1 MIEGSEPDHDP
12 YLWPTDPG
20 ADPGGPK
27 TYKSYGSGCG
37 SWTWADLL
45 NLNPNRIYVNVM
57 LTCSVTQVE
66 LERNIM
72 ELNEEESY
80 FPVYKK
86 FLINK
91 VETDIV
97 YSSELSLLYTVV
109 CFPYCMQ

>member
-1 MIEGSEPDHDP
+1 M
-12 YLWPTDPG
+12 
-20 ADPGGPK
+20 K
-27 TYKSYGSGCG
+27 
-37 SWTWADLL
+37 
-45 NLNPNRIYVNVM
+45 
-57 LTCSVTQVE
+57 QVE

-91 VETDIV
+91 VEKDTV

-109 CFPYCMQ
+109 CFPYCIS

>member
-1 MIEGSEPDHDP
+1 
-12 YLWPTDPG
+12 
-20 ADPGGPK
+20 
-27 TYKSYGSGCG
+27 
-37 SWTWADLL
+37 
-45 NLNPNRIYVNVM
+45 M
-57 LTCSVTQVE
+57 LTCSVKQVE

-97 YSSELSLLYTVV
+97 VSFPYCIQQCAFLIARYKVEDIVYSSVLSLLYTVV
-109 CFPYCMQ
+109 CFPYCI